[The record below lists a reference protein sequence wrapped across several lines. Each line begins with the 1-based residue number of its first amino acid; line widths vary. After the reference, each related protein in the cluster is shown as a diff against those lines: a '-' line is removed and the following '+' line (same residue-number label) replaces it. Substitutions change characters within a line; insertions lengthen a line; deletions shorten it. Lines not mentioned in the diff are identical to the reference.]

1 MTEEAENTAAVNAA
15 ATLKAI
21 MARGLAGKFQK
32 TETVSV
38 NPASQKLAGALS
50 QAKREQQQGNFDQ
63 NRQISFAKYL
73 LKQDWSVKNL
83 PAQFW
88 KDLFAVIQNILLTIW
103 MATQFKAGSAE
114 QDSIRFHFTQVIFE
128 VISQD
133 PSRVSYLSISDEQQ
147 ISALGLTKLIQSGDN
162 EKITL
167 GVNMVQLLLFH
178 TEGLTLQELI
188 KFDISARDI
197 IHKRES
203 KKIWDAINQLGNQLM
218 NIPDQNAQENIKT
231 LMAPFVDE
239 RIARDLE
246 SANAAIS
253 KRLTAFTQ
261 EKIKEVNAKAEQQH
275 KKINEVSELLKTLE
289 GDFNRE
295 RSVVQSQVKALSEGK
310 AISEV
315 DLKSIGDMQAEV
327 DAR

>member
-103 MATQFKAGSAE
+103 MAT
-114 QDSIRFHFTQVIFE
+114 
-128 VISQD
+128 
-133 PSRVSYLSISDEQQ
+133 
-147 ISALGLTKLIQSGDN
+147 
-162 EKITL
+162 
-167 GVNMVQLLLFH
+167 
-178 TEGLTLQELI
+178 
-188 KFDISARDI
+188 
-197 IHKRES
+197 
-203 KKIWDAINQLGNQLM
+203 
-218 NIPDQNAQENIKT
+218 
-231 LMAPFVDE
+231 
-239 RIARDLE
+239 
-246 SANAAIS
+246 
-253 KRLTAFTQ
+253 
-261 EKIKEVNAKAEQQH
+261 
-275 KKINEVSELLKTLE
+275 
-289 GDFNRE
+289 
-295 RSVVQSQVKALSEGK
+295 
-310 AISEV
+310 
-315 DLKSIGDMQAEV
+315 
-327 DAR
+327 